1 MILGIDLGTTY
12 SVCSYIDENGEPQ
25 IITNMEGQRTTPSV
39 VYFEN
44 ESSVIV
50 GQTAKENSICCP
62 ADVVSAI
69 KNHMGEKDYQFVT
82 SFGQSY
88 TPEVISGLIL
98 RKMVTDANQ
107 FLGTET
113 PLNRVVITIPAYF
126 TDAERTATENAARI
140 AGLELVRTINEPT
153 AAALYYAVKSK
164 LEHANILIYDLGGGT
179 FDVTLI
185 RVDGSE
191 INVKSTKGI
200 KNVGGRFFDEEIV
213 AQIHD
218 YIEDEYDVDL
228 EDEEYLDVYQELFN
242 RAEKAKIS
250 LCRQEKA
257 IIPIR
262 TGEFKESYTLTR
274 ADFEKIVAKLYKR
287 TEYCVKSAIADAGIT
302 NADIDKVI
310 LVGGSSRIPYIE
322 QQLTA
327 LLGIAPSHEV
337 NPDEVVAMGAALFG
351 KQLEAERVGSS
362 DARTISDVCSHSIG
376 VSALDELTL
385 RKYNRILIKRNTTL
399 PAVTCLPF
407 RTASENQEKIELSV
421 TEGEFKELCDVR
433 IISETEIILP
443 PNLPKGTRVEIELRL
458 DTSQLVHL
466 WLRIPAVN
474 YETEFK
480 FKRISNLSDQ
490 EIEKLTGLIAD
501 YDVS

>member
-25 IITNMEGQRTTPSV
+25 IATNMEGQRTTPSV
-39 VYFEN
+39 VYFES
-44 ESSVIV
+44 ESSMIV

-62 ADVVSAI
+62 ADVVSAV
-69 KNHMGEKDYQFVT
+69 KNHMGEKDYRFT
-82 SFGQSY
+82 ASFGQSY

-98 RKMVTDANQ
+98 RKLVTDANQ

-113 PLNRVVITIPAYF
+113 PLNRVIITIPAYF

-164 LEHANILIYDLGGGT
+164 LDHANILVYDLGGGT

-185 RVDGSE
+185 RVDGSAV
-191 INVKSTKGI
+191 NVKSTKGI

-213 AQIHD
+213 SQIHD

-257 IIPIR
+257 VIPIR

-302 NADIDKVI
+302 AKDIDKVI

-327 LLGIAPSHEV
+327 LLGITPSHDV

-351 KQLEAERVGSS
+351 KQLESVSS
-362 DARTISDVCSHSIG
+362 DTKTISDVCSHSIG

-385 RKYNRILIKRNTTL
+385 KKYNRILIKRNTTL
-399 PAVTCLPF
+399 PAETCLPF

-421 TEGEFKELCDVR
+421 TEGEFKELSDVR
-433 IISETEIILP
+433 IISEAEILLP
-443 PNLPKGTRVEIELRL
+443 PNLPKGTRVEVALRL
-458 DTSQLVHL
+458 DPSQLVHL
-466 WLRIPAVN
+466 WLRIPAVS
-474 YETEFK
+474 YETELK
-480 FKRISNLSDQ
+480 FNRISNLSDQ

>member
-44 ESSVIV
+44 ESSMIV

-62 ADVVSAI
+62 EDVVSAI
-69 KNHMGEKDYQFVT
+69 KNHMGEKGYQFTT
-82 SFGQSY
+82 SFGKSY
-88 TPEVISGLIL
+88 SPEVVSGLIL
-98 RKMVTDANQ
+98 RKLVADANQ

-113 PLNRVVITIPAYF
+113 PQNRVVITIPAYF

-153 AAALYYAVKSK
+153 AAALYYAVRSK
-164 LEHANILIYDLGGGT
+164 LEHANILVYDLGGGT

-185 RVDGSE
+185 RVDGSDV
-191 INVKSTKGI
+191 NVRSTKGI

-250 LCRQEKA
+250 LCRQEKTV
-257 IIPIR
+257 IPIR

-302 NADIDKVI
+302 AKDIDKVI

-327 LLGIAPSHEV
+327 LLGITPSHEV

-351 KQLEAERVGSS
+351 KQLEAVSS
-362 DARTISDVCSHSIG
+362 DTKTISDVCSHSIG

-385 RKYNRILIKRNTTL
+385 KKYNHILIKRNTTL
-399 PAVTCLPF
+399 PAAKTLPF
-407 RTASENQEKIELSV
+407 RTASENQEKIDLSV

-433 IISETEIILP
+433 IISEAEILLP
-443 PNLPKGTRVEIELRL
+443 PNLPKGTRVEVELRL

-466 WLRIPAVN
+466 WLRIPAVS

-480 FKRISNLSDQ
+480 FNRISNLSDQ

-501 YDVS
+501 YNVS

>member
-1 MILGIDLGTTY
+1 M
-12 SVCSYIDENGEPQ
+12 
-25 IITNMEGQRTTPSV
+25 
-39 VYFEN
+39 
-44 ESSVIV
+44 IV

-62 ADVVSAI
+62 KDVVSAI
-69 KNHMGEKDYQFVT
+69 KNHMGEKDYRFTT

-88 TPEVISGLIL
+88 SPEVISGLIL

-185 RVDGSE
+185 RVDGRE
-191 INVKSTKGI
+191 VNVKSTKGI

-218 YIEDEYDVDL
+218 HIEDEYDVDL

-257 IIPIR
+257 VIPIR

-302 NADIDKVI
+302 AQQIDKVI

-322 QQLTA
+322 EQLTK

-351 KQLEAERVGSS
+351 KQLEAETG
-362 DARTISDVCSHSIG
+362 DNKTISDVCSHSIG

-385 RKYNRILIKRNTTL
+385 KKYNRILIKRNTTL
-399 PAVTCLPF
+399 PAATCLPF

-433 IISETEIILP
+433 IISEAEILLP

-466 WLRIPAVN
+466 WLRIPAAS

-480 FKRISNLSDQ
+480 FNRISNLSDQ

-501 YDVS
+501 YDVC

>member
-1 MILGIDLGTTY
+1 MIFGIDLGTTY
-12 SVCSYIDENGEPQ
+12 SVCSYIDENGEAQ

-39 VYFEN
+39 VYFESEN
-44 ESSVIV
+44 SMVV

-62 ADVVSAI
+62 GDVVSAI
-69 KNHMGEKDYQFVT
+69 KNHMGEKGYQFT
-82 SFGQSY
+82 TTFGQSY
-88 TPEVISGLIL
+88 SPEVISGLIL
-98 RKMVTDANQ
+98 RKLVSDANQ
-107 FLGTET
+107 YLGNEQ
-113 PLNRVVITIPAYF
+113 PQNRVVITIPAYF

-179 FDVTLI
+179 FDVTII

-191 INVKSTKGI
+191 VNVKSTKGM
-200 KNVGGRFFDEEIV
+200 KDVGGRFFDEEIV
-213 AQIHD
+213 TQIAD
-218 YIEDEYDVDL
+218 YIDDKYDVDL
-228 EDEEYLDVYQELFN
+228 EKEEYLDVYQDLFN

-274 ADFEKIVAKLYKR
+274 EDFEKIVAKLYKR
-287 TEYCVKSAIADAGIT
+287 TEYCVKSAIKDAGIT
-302 NADIDKVI
+302 EKDIDKVI

-322 QQLTA
+322 NQLTA
-327 LLGIAPSHEV
+327 LLGITPSHEV

-351 KQLEAERVGSS
+351 KQLESVDSS
-362 DARTISDVCSHSIG
+362 TKTISDVCSHSIG
-376 VSALDELTL
+376 ISALDEMTFK
-385 RKYNRILIKRNTTL
+385 KYNRILIKRNTTL
-399 PAVTCLPF
+399 PAKTCLPF

-433 IISETEIILP
+433 IISEAEITLP
-443 PNLPKGTRVEIELRL
+443 PNLAKGTRVEVEISL

-466 WLRIPAVN
+466 WLRIPSVN
-474 YETEFK
+474 YETELNFS
-480 FKRISNLSDQ
+480 RISNLSDQ
-490 EIEKLTGLIAD
+490 EVEKLTGLIAD
-501 YDVS
+501 YEVS